1 MRVPDKTAK
10 KAWVCTLW
18 VSVFLGPEMP
28 GPESMN
34 DKTHASFLL
43 HSSFQNV
50 VAWWWGQTS
59 DAGTHGCVVSMF

>member
-59 DAGTHGCVVSMF
+59 DAGTHGCAVSMF